1 MEDAAAQQP
10 KQEEVSTSNPPSEVR
25 KGPMQP
31 PEEPTEVETSAA
43 PVPGAAVSTKTTQEM
58 VSPEPPAAAKEA
70 ASGTEV
76 ATSEQP
82 QKNEAGQEDTGPS
95 ASRGSAPVTP
105 PKASEPRKPL
115 YKGYTEEEW
124 EEWRQAQNQPVRRT
138 YKQKWK
144 SNEELEAQRRRPG
157 KREREALR
165 QQGPAVPSP
174 RETPKWPP
182 PQPPSPRRAVKRE
195 QITQSENPPGEV
207 SANVARSSQSEN
219 PPGEVADSGARSS
232 QSENPQG
239 EVPGQAKEEKPQ
251 AEEEPQP
258 AQAKAPKV
266 QGAKSSASD
275 EYSYEEEEAEVLE
288 VRGKANSP
296 AKTWVGELPTALAI
310 GKPEEEQRLVLL
322 KKGSYRAVYCHP
334 TDKNLLWKVGDH
346 GDEEKWLKLYGDF
359 TMPKLHKRIPLKLVL
374 EKGRFTPPGENLVAL
389 EVERCK
395 ALPALLPEHLL
406 CMITILVFMRAQ
418 GIVLKD
424 TGYSNWG
431 LRYSLS
437 GFPELILLDGGSWQP
452 AEPAPIK
459 SLKEVSGFRD
469 VLTDHASVRTAI
481 TRIFQES
488 KPEPQVQMAYL
499 TRALRERSD
508 LGEALWRS
516 LHRQRVLVCA
526 PTKEYY
532 VMIPRGS
539 ALHQPDSWRL
549 EMLKEEAKERG
560 STE

>member
-1 MEDAAAQQP
+1 MEAAATQQA
-10 KQEEVSTSNPPSEVR
+10 KQEEVPTSNPPTEVR
-25 KGPMQP
+25 AAPLQP
-31 PEEPTEVETSAA
+31 QGASTEVLTSEASSYPNEVMARAEQPQEETTEVETSKA
-43 PVPGAAVSTKTTQEM
+43 PLTGANDAKTTQE
-58 VSPEPPAAAKEA
+58 VVQAEPTTAAKEKA
-70 ASGTEV
+70 
-76 ATSEQP
+76 
-82 QKNEAGQEDTGPS
+82 GPS
-95 ASRGSAPVTP
+95 GSHSSAPITP
-105 PKASEPRKPL
+105 PKASEPRKAL
-115 YKGYTEEEW
+115 YKGYTDEEW

-144 SNEELEAQRRRPG
+144 TNEELEAQRRRPG

-165 QQGPAVPSP
+165 QQGPAAIPKREAP
-174 RETPKWPP
+174 RMPP
-182 PQPPSPRRAVKRE
+182 PPPPSPRRAVKSE
-195 QITQSENPPGEV
+195 QESQSSNPQDEV
-207 SANVARSSQSEN
+207 AASGARASQSEK
-219 PPGEVADSGARSS
+219 P
-232 QSENPQG
+232 QSE
-239 EVPGQAKEEKPQ
+239 VPRGSNKEKKTE
-251 AEEEPQP
+251 EEEPAP
-258 AQAKAPKV
+258 APAKTAKV
-266 QGAKSSASD
+266 QEAKSSASY
-275 EYSYEEEEAEVLE
+275 EYSYEEEETEVVE
-288 VRGKANSP
+288 VRGRANSP
-296 AKTWVGELPTALAI
+296 AKTWIGELPTALAA
-310 GKPEEEQRLVLL
+310 GKPEVEQRLVLL
-322 KKGSYRAVYCHP
+322 KRGSYRAVYCHP

-346 GDEEKWLKLYGDF
+346 GDEEKWMKLYGDF
-359 TMPKLHKRIPLKLVL
+359 TMPKLHKRIPLRLVL
-374 EKGRFTPPGENLVAL
+374 EKSRFTPAENLCAL

-469 VLTDHASVRTAI
+469 VLTDHAAVRNAV

-499 TRALRERSD
+499 TKALRERSD

-539 ALHQPDSWRL
+539 AFHQPDSWRL
-549 EMLKEEAKERG
+549 EMLKEEAKERA
-560 STE
+560 SNE

>member
-1 MEDAAAQQP
+1 MQQA
-10 KQEEVSTSNPPSEVR
+10 KQEEVPTSKPPTEVRATPMQPQGESTEVVTSEASNPPNEV
-25 KGPMQP
+25 MATAEQP
-31 PEEPTEVETSAA
+31 QEETTEVETSEA
-43 PVPGAAVSTKTTQEM
+43 PLTGADVSAKTTQEV
-58 VSPEPPAAAKEA
+58 VSAEPTTEAKA
-70 ASGTEV
+70 
-76 ATSEQP
+76 
-82 QKNEAGQEDTGPS
+82 EAGPS
-95 ASRGSAPVTP
+95 GSHSSAPITP
-105 PKASEPRKPL
+105 PKASEPRKAL
-115 YKGYTEEEW
+115 YKGYTDEEW

-144 SNEELEAQRRRPG
+144 TNEELEAQRRRPG

-165 QQGPAVPSP
+165 QQGPAVTPQREAP
-174 RETPKWPP
+174 RMPP
-182 PQPPSPRRAVKRE
+182 PPPPSPRRAVKSE
-195 QITQSENPPGEV
+195 QESQSSNPQDEV
-207 SANVARSSQSEN
+207 SA
-219 PPGEVADSGARSS
+219 SGARAS
-232 QSENPQG
+232 QSGKPQS
-239 EVPGQAKEEKPQ
+239 EVPGRTKKEKKTE
-251 AEEEPQP
+251 EEEPAP
-258 AQAKAPKV
+258 APAKTAKV
-266 QGAKSSASD
+266 QEAKSSASY

-296 AKTWVGELPTALAI
+296 AKTWIGELPTALAV
-310 GKPEEEQRLVLL
+310 GKPEAEQRLVLL

-346 GDEEKWLKLYGDF
+346 GDEEKWMKLYGDF
-359 TMPKLHKRIPLKLVL
+359 TMPKLHKRIPLRLVL
-374 EKGRFTPPGENLVAL
+374 EKSGFTPAENLCAL

-418 GIVLKD
+418 GVVLKD
-424 TGYSNWG
+424 TGYSNFG

-469 VLTDHASVRTAI
+469 VLTDHAAVRNAI

-499 TRALRERSD
+499 TKALRERSD

-549 EMLKEEAKERG
+549 EMLKEEAKERA
-560 STE
+560 SNE

>member
-1 MEDAAAQQP
+1 MEAAAAQQA
-10 KQEEVSTSNPPSEVR
+10 KQEEVSTSNPPTEVR
-25 KGPMQP
+25 AEPLQPQGASTEVLTSEASRPPNEVRAMGEQP
-31 PEEPTEVETSAA
+31 PEETTEVETSES
-43 PVPGAAVSTKTTQEM
+43 PLTGAAVSAKTTQEV
-58 VSPEPPAAAKEA
+58 VSAEPTTEAKAAA
-70 ASGTEV
+70 
-76 ATSEQP
+76 
-82 QKNEAGQEDTGPS
+82 GPS
-95 ASRGSAPVTP
+95 GSHSSAPITP
-105 PKASEPRKPL
+105 PKASKPRKAL
-115 YKGYTEEEW
+115 YKGYTDEEW

-144 SNEELEAQRRRPG
+144 TNEELEAQRRRPG

-165 QQGPAVPSP
+165 QQGPAVTSQREAP
-174 RETPKWPP
+174 RMPP
-182 PQPPSPRRAVKRE
+182 PPPPSPRRAVKSE
-195 QITQSENPPGEV
+195 QESQSSNPQDEV
-207 SANVARSSQSEN
+207 SA
-219 PPGEVADSGARSS
+219 SGARAS
-232 QSENPQG
+232 QSGKPQS
-239 EVPGQAKEEKPQ
+239 EVPGRTKEEKKTE
-251 AEEEPQP
+251 EEEPAP
-258 AQAKAPKV
+258 APAKTAKV
-266 QGAKSSASD
+266 QEAKSSASY
-275 EYSYEEEEAEVLE
+275 EYSYEEEEAEALE

-296 AKTWVGELPTALAI
+296 AKTWIGELPTALAV

-346 GDEEKWLKLYGDF
+346 GDEEKWMKLYGDF
-359 TMPKLHKRIPLKLVL
+359 TMPKLHKRIPLRLVL
-374 EKGRFTPPGENLVAL
+374 EKGRFTPPAENLCAL

-406 CMITILVFMRAQ
+406 CVITILVFMRAQ

-469 VLTDHASVRTAI
+469 VLTDHAAVRNAI

-499 TRALRERSD
+499 TKALRERSD

-549 EMLKEEAKERG
+549 EMLKEEAKDRASNE
-560 STE
+560 